1 MLRRLV
7 VLAALAVFA
16 VVPAMC
22 HRAQAQGPQAQATQA
37 PRSSFTPAQRAEIV
51 EILRNALRTDPSILR
66 DAVMVLQNADSER
79 ETTAA
84 RQAIATLGRS
94 LTHAPG
100 DPVAGNPDGDVTLVE
115 FYDVRCP
122 YCRRMLQP
130 MAALLAQD
138 RKLRVVFKDI
148 PILGPASVIGARAA
162 LAAGRQGAYLKMR
175 EAMMTGP
182 ADITQDVVK
191 TASARLGLDWER
203 LQRDM
208 ADPAIQARLDENIQ
222 IAHRL
227 GIQGTPAYIIGD
239 QMLPGAVTVAELQTA
254 IGSIRK
260 P

>member
-1 MLRRLV
+1 MLPRLV
-7 VLAALAVFA
+7 VLAVLALFS
-16 VVPAMC
+16 VVPALF
-22 HRAQAQGPQAQATQA
+22 QSVQAQATQA
-37 PRSSFTPAQRAEIV
+37 PRSSFTAAQRAEIV
-51 EILRNALRTDPSILR
+51 EILRTALRTDPSILR
-66 DAVMVLQNADSER
+66 DAVAVLQNADGER
-79 ETTAA
+79 EANDA
-84 RQAIATLGRS
+84 REAIARLGTV
-94 LTHAPG
+94 LTHTPG

-115 FYDVRCP
+115 FYDMRCP

-138 RKLRVVFKDI
+138 RKLRVVYKDI

-175 EAMMTGP
+175 DAMMTGP
-182 ADITQDVVK
+182 ADITQDVVRA
-191 TASARLGLDWER
+191 ASARLGLDWDR
-203 LQRDM
+203 MQRDM

-222 IAHRL
+222 LAHRL
-227 GIQGTPAYIIGD
+227 GIQGTPAYIVGD